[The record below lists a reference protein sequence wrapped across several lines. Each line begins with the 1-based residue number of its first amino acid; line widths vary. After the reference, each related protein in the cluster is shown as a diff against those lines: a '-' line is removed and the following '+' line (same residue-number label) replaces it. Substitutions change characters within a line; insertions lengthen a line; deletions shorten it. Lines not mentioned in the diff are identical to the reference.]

1 MAEQDK
7 IEGYDIPEDCP
18 PLSLTAPDEMGQILI
33 TPDIEFP
40 ADPELVAKGWQRRF
54 MADPAR
60 VEESKQL
67 YVDLGFEVR
76 AEAIDPN
83 ELSELCGDCR
93 LATCQAY
100 VTIYT
105 RKPAS

>member
-1 MAEQDK
+1 MAEQDEIK
-7 IEGYDIPEDCP
+7 FQSGQENCP
-18 PLSLTAPDEMGQILI
+18 PENLAVPDDLGQIFI
-33 TPDIEFP
+33 TPAIEFP
-40 ADPELVAKGWQRRF
+40 ADPELVAQGWQRRF

-60 VEESKQL
+60 VEESTRL
-67 YVDLGFEVR
+67 YAEMGFEVR
-76 AEAIDPN
+76 EKAIDPS

-105 RKPAS
+105 RKPLS

>member
-7 IEGYDIPEDCP
+7 IKIYGGQENCP
-18 PLSLTAPDEMGQILI
+18 PENLAAPDEMGQILI
-33 TPDIEFP
+33 SPDIEFP
-40 ADPELVAKGWQRRF
+40 ADPKLVAEGWQRRF

-60 VEESKQL
+60 VEESTRL
-67 YVDLGFEVR
+67 YTDLGFEVR
-76 AEAIDPN
+76 AKAIDPT

-93 LATCQAY
+93 LATCKAY